1 MRRPLLMYEALTNH
15 IQVNNKTQQIKKTE
29 MKQPQHMLFMKQPP
43 VEHEVL
49 IVTKTLYSD
58 KDKEYVGRKTGV
70 VGVNIYT
77 ERISGYLE
85 GECFGRLGD

>member
-1 MRRPLLMYEALTNH
+1 
-15 IQVNNKTQQIKKTE
+15 
-29 MKQPQHMLFMKQPP
+29 MKQPQHMLFMKQIP
-43 VEHEVL
+43 VRHKVI

-70 VGVNIYT
+70 MDVNIYT

>member
-1 MRRPLLMYEALTNH
+1 
-15 IQVNNKTQQIKKTE
+15 
-29 MKQPQHMLFMKQPP
+29 MKQPP

-70 VGVNIYT
+70 MDVNIYT

-85 GECFGRLGD
+85 GECFGRLGDQKVGVSISWRLQQESRTIK

>member
-1 MRRPLLMYEALTNH
+1 
-15 IQVNNKTQQIKKTE
+15 
-29 MKQPQHMLFMKQPP
+29 MLFMKQPP

-85 GECFGRLGD
+85 GECFERLGD